1 VGGCWIE
8 REKRDTNKKR
18 REERRVTGLGTLL
31 CLPQDAR
38 KRCEKKEKKEKN
50 KEKKSVER
58 ET

>member
-1 VGGCWIE
+1 
-8 REKRDTNKKR
+8 
-18 REERRVTGLGTLL
+18 VTGLAALL

-38 KRCEKKEKKEKN
+38 KRCKKKEKKEIN